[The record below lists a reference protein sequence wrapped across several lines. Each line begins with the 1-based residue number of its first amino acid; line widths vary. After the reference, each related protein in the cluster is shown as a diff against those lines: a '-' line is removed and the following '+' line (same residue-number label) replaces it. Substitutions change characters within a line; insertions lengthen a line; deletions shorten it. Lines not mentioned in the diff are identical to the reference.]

1 VLHRQFSRKPEKL
14 LQRSVGGTMAG
25 IAIGAGIAT
34 GDIIGVGD
42 IITADGDEGEAS
54 YE

>member
-1 VLHRQFSRKPEKL
+1 
-14 LQRSVGGTMAG
+14 MAG

-42 IITADGDEGEAS
+42 IITADGDEVEAS
-54 YE
+54 YQ

>member
-14 LQRSVGGTMAG
+14 LQRSAGGTTVGGTM
-25 IAIGAGIAT
+25 AGIAT

-42 IITADGDEGEAS
+42 IITADGDEVEAS
-54 YE
+54 YQ

>member
-1 VLHRQFSRKPEKL
+1 
-14 LQRSVGGTMAG
+14 MAG

-42 IITADGDEGEAS
+42 IITADGDEVEAS
-54 YE
+54 HE